1 MRIRSWFG
9 VAAMTVALAACS
21 GSGDGNGAT
30 ETDGNA
36 ANGAAVTASYDPG
49 SPEGRAYRAAIECAA
64 TMQAASSIIGG
75 VSMSK
80 QGSEREAYLADE
92 TSRRA
97 RAAALKARATELGTA
112 LGLTTAAI
120 DADFTAHEGTFVQT
134 ASSGTMDQF
143 GATVAAQANA
153 CEAELAGA
161 GG

>member
-1 MRIRSWFG
+1 MRIRSWCG
-9 VAAMTVALAACS
+9 VAAMAAALAACS
-21 GSGDGNGAT
+21 GSGDGNAAN
-30 ETDGNA
+30 ESEGNA
-36 ANGAAVTASYDPG
+36 ANGAAAAAYDPN
-49 SPEGRAYRAAIECAA
+49 SPEGRAYRTAIECAA

-80 QGSEREAYLADE
+80 QGTERDAYLADE
-92 TSRRA
+92 TARRA
-97 RAAALKARATELGTA
+97 RAAALKTRATELGTV

-134 ASSGTMDQF
+134 SSSGTMEQC